1 MINNRQRISGILKP
15 YRRMAGWLA
24 NRMPKALFTRAL
36 IIIIAPMVL
45 LQSVVA
51 YVFMERHWQLVTKRL
66 SSAVVRD
73 IGSVIDVMEL
83 SKHHELANDMV
94 RIAADRMGSRT

>member
-1 MINNRQRISGILKP
+1 MAKLGAPFDKLLNP
-15 YRRMAGWLA
+15 YHRATGWLA
-24 NRMPKALFTRAL
+24 SRMPKALFTRAL

-51 YVFMERHWQLVTKRL
+51 YVFMERHWQLVTRRL
-66 SSAVVRD
+66 SAAVVRD

-83 SKHHELANDMV
+83 SKQHPLTLSLIH
-94 RIAADRMGSRT
+94 I